1 MIILHENGNSGTA
14 LVRDRKPPRP
24 LAGTRQRERTMKK
37 VRLRRCQFLTIEI
50 PEGESIL
57 NKPDYIA
64 MCANH
69 AGFIEDQ
76 GWKLGTLGEWEV
88 AKAEGFD

>member
-1 MIILHENGNSGTA
+1 MVIHYENGNSGIA
-14 LVRDRKPPRP
+14 YFRDRKLPMH
-24 LAGTRQRERTMKK
+24 LAGTRKRERIMKK

-76 GWKLGTLGEWEV
+76 GWKPGALGEWEV